1 MAHSKE
7 FGSYQAFE
15 IYRALYGPAGVKAA
29 PERYASLEREF
40 FRRYGQGA
48 YRIFS
53 APGRSE
59 IGGNHTD
66 HNAGRV
72 LAAAVSLDTLAAVR
86 PNGTGVVRMQ
96 SEGFAD
102 EFTVDLSVLQPQPQE
117 TGTTQALIRGVAARI
132 AELGYRVGGFD
143 GWVTSTVLR
152 GSGLS
157 SSAAFEVLIA
167 AILDGLYNASEM
179 DAKLRAQIA
188 RYAENT
194 FFGKPCGLMDQ
205 MASSVG
211 GLVAIDF
218 ADEAQ
223 PLVKKVP
230 FDFAGTGYH
239 LVVTDT
245 GGSHADLTHEYAAI
259 PGEMRAVA
267 EVLGADKLRRVDPM
281 EFWRQLPKLRQKVS
295 DRALLRAM
303 HFFGDNDRVT
313 RQVQALTAGDMG
325 AFFSHVIE
333 SGESSWKLL
342 QNCAVGGSVEQGV
355 TLGLAISE
363 KLLRGRGAW
372 RVHGGGFAG
381 TIQAFVPDTALAE
394 YVEELERVFG
404 ARASTVLSVRQP
416 GAMEVI
422 L

>member
-1 MAHSKE
+1 MPHRKE
-7 FGSYQAFE
+7 FCSHHAFE
-15 IYRALYGPAGVKAA
+15 LFQALYGVSGVKTA
-29 PERYASLEREF
+29 PARYGRLEKEF
-40 FRRYGQGA
+40 FRHYGQGA

-53 APGRSE
+53 APGRTE

-72 LAAAVSLDTLAAVR
+72 LAAAVSLDTLAAAR
-86 PNGTGVVRMQ
+86 PNGSGVIRLR
-96 SEGFAD
+96 SEGFAG
-102 EFTVDLSVLQPQPQE
+102 EFVVDLSVLQPQPQE
-117 TGTTQALIRGVAARI
+117 TGATPALIRGVAARM
-132 AELGYRVGGFD
+132 AELGYRIGGFD
-143 GWVTSTVLR
+143 CWVTSTVLR

-167 AILDGLYNASEM
+167 AVLDGLFNTSDM
-179 DAKLRAQIA
+179 DAKVRAQTA
-188 RYAENT
+188 RYAENV

-218 ADEAQ
+218 ADDGQ
-223 PLVKKVP
+223 PQVKKVP

-245 GGSHADLTHEYAAI
+245 GGSHADLTDEYAAI
-259 PGEMRAVA
+259 PREMHAVA
-267 EVLGADKLRRVDPM
+267 EALGADKLRRVNPDQ
-281 EFWRQLPKLRQKVS
+281 FWRQLPKLRQRVS

-313 RQVQALTAGDMG
+313 MQVQALIDGDME
-325 AFFSHVIE
+325 AFFSHVIQ

-342 QNCAVGGSVEQGV
+342 QNCAVGGSAEQGV
-355 TLGLAISE
+355 TLALAMSE

-381 TIQAFVPDTALAE
+381 TIQAFVPQSVLMDYLE
-394 YVEELERVFG
+394 GMERVFG
-404 ARASTVLSVRQP
+404 PKACTVLSVRQP
-416 GAMEVI
+416 GAMEVV